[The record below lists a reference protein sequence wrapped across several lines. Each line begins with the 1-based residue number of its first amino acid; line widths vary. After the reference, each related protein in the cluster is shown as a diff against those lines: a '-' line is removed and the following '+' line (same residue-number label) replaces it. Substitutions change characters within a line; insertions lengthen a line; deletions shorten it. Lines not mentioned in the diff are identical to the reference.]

1 MVHSA
6 GGYDAGQKIKRRQR
20 FMAVDTLGLVLPVLV
35 TTANVG
41 ERFYYLTD
49 FSNILS
55 ELLKKF
61 ALFVAIVVVIAP

>member
-41 ERFYYLTD
+41 ERFGGKK
-49 FSNILS
+49 FSNRSNNLATKY
-55 ELLKKF
+55 LD
-61 ALFVAIVVVIAP
+61 

>member
-41 ERFYYLTD
+41 ERFGGKSSQTD
-49 FSNILS
+49 QTISPLNISIDKHLGGCW
-55 ELLKKF
+55 F
-61 ALFVAIVVVIAP
+61 